1 MKHTPLVEKLI
12 QSFTCLP
19 GVGPRSAQRMAYAL
33 LERGRDDGR
42 GLAAALSAAMD
53 GVKQCRRCRNYAEQE
68 FLAALNYGTARRAAC
83 DGSAVAVGAYPC
95 ALDRTNQW
103 FESVATRLPM
113 LLQKHDARFPFLDR
127 PIRVLEVGALCGS
140 STRWLLAAL
149 KANGD
154 GGTLTTFDLSSSA
167 QRFVPAELH
176 DHWMFRQQD
185 VLAYIATPE
194 GDALATSVD
203 LVFMDAV
210 HRNEFSARYT
220 RLLFAKFTKPVPT
233 FCHDIYN
240 PLMMPPFRQCQKG
253 LVLDVL
259 DAELECIRG
268 VISRESS
275 HRGGHDYIYSP
286 AQTSGEGA
294 ELTNWI
300 ARTGRAAG
308 LVTFS
313 PYAARDLALP
323 LMETFERHSLHIDQI
338 NNPGCF
344 FTVLPRNTSINK

>member
-1 MKHTPLVEKLI
+1 MCLFWLCATAALGLVHAGGPG
-12 QSFTCLP
+12 SFFLP
-19 GVGPRSAQRMAYAL
+19 GHHDFMESS
-33 LERGRDDGR
+33 
-42 GLAAALSAAMD
+42 SAARLAKHYS
-53 GVKQCRRCRNYAEQE
+53 GFVHKYAPELRAE
-68 FLAALNYGTARRAAC
+68 FDAAREFKN
-83 DGSAVAVGAYPC
+83 
-95 ALDRTNQW
+95 
-103 FESVATRLPM
+103 ATRTCRGEIGSVEASM
-113 LLQKHDARFPFLDR
+113 LYVMIREFR
-127 PIRVLEVGALCGS
+127 PRRVLEVGALCGS

-220 RLLFAKFTKPVPT
+220 KEIFAKFTKPVPT

-253 LVLDVL
+253 LVLKVL

-268 VISRESS
+268 VISRENSR
-275 HRGGHDYIYSP
+275 RGRHDFIYSP

-344 FTVLPRNTSINK
+344 FTVLPRSASIVPRRKRPSWLFNEPTL